1 MLNEVMS
8 FSFPTML
15 IEEIDAL
22 VKCGAYS
29 SKSEV
34 LRDAF
39 RVFMEYKPNKKIQV
53 AAELYRTEKV
63 SLSKASEIAGMDIE
77 SFKEMLEYRD
87 IEIKTAVPSTEELED
102 EMSYLE

>member
-8 FSFPTML
+8 FRFPTIL
-15 IEEIDAL
+15 VEEIDAL

-29 SKSEV
+29 SKSDV

-39 RVFMEYKPNKKIQV
+39 RVFLEYKPNRKIQV
-53 AAELYRTEKV
+53 ATELYRTKKV
-63 SLSKASEIAGMDIE
+63 SLSKASEISGMDIE
-77 SFKEMLEYRD
+77 SFKEMLEHRG
-87 IEIKTAVPSTEELED
+87 IEIKTAVPSAEELED